1 MTSELPAAFA
11 PSMESALPNPP
22 SMSLFMGPILVS
34 MWLDVPPVSVDI

>member
-22 SMSLFMGPILVS
+22 STSLFVGPILVS